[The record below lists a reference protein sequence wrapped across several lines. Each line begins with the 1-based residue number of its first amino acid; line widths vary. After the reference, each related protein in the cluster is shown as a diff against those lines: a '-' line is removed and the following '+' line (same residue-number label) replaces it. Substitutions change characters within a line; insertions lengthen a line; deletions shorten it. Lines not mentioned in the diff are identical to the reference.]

1 MQVPATNPNGDKN
14 AKLKERLQ
22 TTFVVVAI
30 VSFTLTIFVNFYTL
44 RRIQQSK

>member
-1 MQVPATNPNGDKN
+1 MMTPTTNGNGDKN
-14 AKLKERLQ
+14 AKLKEHLQ

-44 RRIQQSK
+44 RRLQQSK